1 MAFNPL
7 EPKETII
14 NTLLLKLYI
23 KLQDLASR
31 EEGQDM
37 VEYALV
43 GALLGFGWVLGTKS
57 VASALTTAFSGIST
71 TLGSYVS

>member
-1 MAFNPL
+1 M
-7 EPKETII
+7 

-23 KLQDLASR
+23 KFQDLASR

-43 GALLGFGWVLGTKS
+43 TALLGFGWVVGIKS
-57 VASALTTAFSGIST
+57 VATALNNAFQGVST